1 MVEVVV
7 VLDVEARQTIF
18 ENFASWRLSLSKF
31 FLRKYPN
38 KFEAGK
44 MPDERIKQS
53 KFFLATIVLINS
65 SDDRTTS

>member
-7 VLDVEARQTIF
+7 VLDIEARQSSK
-18 ENFASWRLSLSKF
+18 NFASWRLSLSNF
-31 FLRKYPN
+31 FLRKSPD

-65 SDDRTTS
+65 SDDTTTS